1 MANTD
6 ANKYPYTGQAEQN
19 PYGGVSIES
28 LVAVIAALLPKG
40 GNNSSGQNIYAGVSP
55 AGLADAVGLGNIQSN
70 NSSAGNIYGGV
81 SLAGILDAL
90 RFNQSTPDPKTAK
103 DMRVAGKEV
112 PVPQDS
118 SSLVSRIPTET
129 TPVQVQIPEI
139 ANNVVDPSQLMQI
152 EKGSYGPATATA
164 AKTEAGKAQQQPD
177 QYSYSGNKPLRKD
190 QEILDKYSSGD
201 ITASV
206 VNGQLHLT
214 NQGLGSLQRQTDQAK
229 ATQLNAESISFQEK
243 MKAIQAEPDIRK
255 QEAMLNTF
263 QADVGEIQTK
273 ELNKFRAI
281 AEGQLGIPT
290 LRQQLAASE
299 MTDKQDPYYH
309 MFLSDSPQTMKIRQ
323 ALALA
328 EQRAMGQ
335 TQELA
340 TRDPM
345 FIRRGLEVKGF
356 IDRQN
361 KFITDRYLQESRIA
375 DRKEMKDEDRAAL
388 QQQTIGALTPQGLD
402 ILKSQFPG
410 VEDGE
415 VAIRALPLLKGPKKE
430 EWAAV
435 LDPSQTP
442 QGLLRM
448 SVLGSAIPDSY
459 IVKKQSDATG
469 ESPQVVQAE
478 LDRMRKYVAGNGKEI
493 YETVQQF
500 GTSEEK
506 KAFKAL
512 YDSHLAGLTKG
523 NEAAIQWK
531 DTKAGWM
538 IDMMA
543 KVKANSF
550 FGNVNSWG
558 NALRTL
564 PDAGAIL
571 DKKPAIPLTDFLQE
585 YALNAPAEER
595 SARMQAVQQ
604 LATREAD
611 KINSGIYGANVID
624 KATLKAKIAAA
635 TIMQTGNTAY
645 SPTQT
650 TMMYMGF

>member
-1 MANTD
+1 MAYVQKT
-6 ANKYPYTGQAEQN
+6 PYQESGRLVGSVQDSQIPIETN
-19 PYGGVSIES
+19 PYPEE
-28 LVAVIAALLPKG
+28 
-40 GNNSSGQNIYAGVSP
+40 SGQ
-55 AGLADAVGLGNIQSN
+55 
-70 NSSAGNIYGGV
+70 
-81 SLAGILDAL
+81 
-90 RFNQSTPDPKTAK
+90 
-103 DMRVAGKEV
+103 
-112 PVPQDS
+112 
-118 SSLVSRIPTET
+118 
-129 TPVQVQIPEI
+129 
-139 ANNVVDPSQLMQI
+139 VV
-152 EKGSYGPATATA
+152 T
-164 AKTEAGKAQQQPD
+164 
-177 QYSYSGNKPLRKD
+177 KPLRKD

-201 ITASV
+201 IIASLV
-206 VNGQLHLT
+206 GGQLSFKNT
-214 NQGLGSLQRQTDQAK
+214 TAATVQK
-229 ATQLNAESISFQEK
+229 AEQLNAESISFQEK

-263 QADVGEIQTK
+263 QADVGEIQAK

-323 ALALA
+323 ALAIA

-375 DRKEMKDEDRAAL
+375 DRKEMKEEDRVAL

-448 SVLGSAIPDSY
+448 SVLGSAIPDPY
-459 IVKKQSDATG
+459 IVKKQSEATG

-506 KAFKAL
+506 KTFKTL

-523 NEAAIQWK
+523 KKLLSSGRILK
-531 DTKAGWM
+531 LAG
-538 IDMMA
+538 
-543 KVKANSF
+543 
-550 FGNVNSWG
+550 
-558 NALRTL
+558 
-564 PDAGAIL
+564 
-571 DKKPAIPLTDFLQE
+571 
-585 YALNAPAEER
+585 
-595 SARMQAVQQ
+595 
-604 LATREAD
+604 
-611 KINSGIYGANVID
+611 
-624 KATLKAKIAAA
+624 
-635 TIMQTGNTAY
+635 
-645 SPTQT
+645 
-650 TMMYMGF
+650 

>member
-1 MANTD
+1 MAYVQKT
-6 ANKYPYTGQAEQN
+6 PYQESGRLVGSVQDSQIPIETN
-19 PYGGVSIES
+19 PYPEE
-28 LVAVIAALLPKG
+28 
-40 GNNSSGQNIYAGVSP
+40 SGQ
-55 AGLADAVGLGNIQSN
+55 
-70 NSSAGNIYGGV
+70 
-81 SLAGILDAL
+81 
-90 RFNQSTPDPKTAK
+90 
-103 DMRVAGKEV
+103 
-112 PVPQDS
+112 
-118 SSLVSRIPTET
+118 
-129 TPVQVQIPEI
+129 
-139 ANNVVDPSQLMQI
+139 VV
-152 EKGSYGPATATA
+152 T
-164 AKTEAGKAQQQPD
+164 
-177 QYSYSGNKPLRKD
+177 KPLRKD

-201 ITASV
+201 IIASLV
-206 VNGQLHLT
+206 GGQLSFKNT
-214 NQGLGSLQRQTDQAK
+214 TAATVQK
-229 ATQLNAESISFQEK
+229 AEQLNAESISFQEK
-243 MKAIQAEPDIRK
+243 MKAIQEEPDIRK

-263 QADVGEIQTK
+263 QADVGEIQTR

-323 ALALA
+323 ALAIA
-328 EQRAMGQ
+328 EQRAIGQ

-361 KFITDRYLQESRIA
+361 KFITDRYMQESRIA
-375 DRKEMKDEDRAAL
+375 DRKAMKEEDRAAL

-402 ILKSQFPG
+402 VLKSQFPG

-448 SVLGSAIPDSY
+448 SVLGSAIPDPY
-459 IVKKQSDATG
+459 IVKKQSEATG

-478 LDRMRKYVAGNGKEI
+478 LDRMRKYVAGSGKEI

-523 NEAAIQWK
+523 KEAAVQWQ

-571 DKKPAIPLTDFLQE
+571 DKKPTISLTDFLWE
-585 YALNAPAEER
+585 YALDAPAEQR
-595 SARMQAVQQ
+595 AARMQAVQQ